1 MDEFEIRLV
10 LIRMEFN
17 PKSVSTDNFPI
28 SLIILYSY
36 NNFQNVLFFIDIN
49 WGLCKKYIM
58 VKRWT
63 LVKKGGDHPERMFT
77 SIKKEI

>member
-49 WGLCKKYIM
+49 WGLCK
-58 VKRWT
+58 
-63 LVKKGGDHPERMFT
+63 
-77 SIKKEI
+77 